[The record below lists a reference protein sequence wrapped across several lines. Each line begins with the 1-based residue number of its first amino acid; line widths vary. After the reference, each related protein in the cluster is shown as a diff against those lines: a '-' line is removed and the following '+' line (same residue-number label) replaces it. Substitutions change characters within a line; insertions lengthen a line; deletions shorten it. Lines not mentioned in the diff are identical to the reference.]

1 MSELF
6 KSLKAGLESAINE
19 PEKAVKHEISEV
31 RRIRTK
37 LNMSVREFAET
48 FHLPKRTVEKW
59 DMQDSGL
66 TGAASTL
73 MKIIDK
79 NPKAAMKAL
88 QE

>member
-1 MSELF
+1 MSELGERLIA
-6 KSLKAGLESAINE
+6 SLKEASQNPDGV
-19 PEKAVKHEISEV
+19 KKHEISEV
-31 RRIRTK
+31 RRIRSK

-59 DMQDSGL
+59 DMQDTGL

-73 MKIIDK
+73 MKIIDR
-79 NPKAAMKAL
+79 NPKAVLQAL

>member
-1 MSELF
+1 MSELGERLIA
-6 KSLKAGLESAINE
+6 SLKEAADNPDG
-19 PEKAVKHEISEV
+19 VKKHDISEV

-59 DMQDSGL
+59 DMQDAGL
-66 TGAASTL
+66 TGAASIL

-79 NPKAAMKAL
+79 NPKAVMKIL
-88 QE
+88 QD